1 MLILMKYILL
11 CPSDI
16 YLMIQSLQT
25 GMSKNIVVPY
35 QTGPKREGSLTDY
48 S

>member
-1 MLILMKYILL
+1 MKYILL
-11 CPSDI
+11 CPSDDI

>member
-1 MLILMKYILL
+1 MKYILL

-25 GMSKNIVVPY
+25 GMSNNIVVPY
-35 QTGPKREGSLTDY
+35 QTGPKEKDH
-48 S
+48 